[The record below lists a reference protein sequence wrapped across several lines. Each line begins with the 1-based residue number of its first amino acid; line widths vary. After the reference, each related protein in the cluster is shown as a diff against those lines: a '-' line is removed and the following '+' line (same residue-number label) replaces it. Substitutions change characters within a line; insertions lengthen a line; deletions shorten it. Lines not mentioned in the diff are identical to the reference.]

1 MKSTF
6 VGSAVS
12 VLLVFSA
19 ISYAKDYVQGQD
31 PKPTQQQVQQSSQQV
46 QTSNQ
51 QAGSVPATSQPAAES
66 AKQELSTSDAPL
78 LTSVPKAPVE
88 PVSVVNDGGSK
99 AVAAA
104 QTYSATAYSLR
115 GRTASGRPVSR
126 GLIAADPSVLPLGT
140 RVRVEAGALSGEYL
154 VADTG
159 GAVRGRRIDI
169 WTPTAREAKQ
179 FGRRAVK
186 LTVLSFGGKRAKSA
200 SERANSASVSP
211 RRVNGLAPTSSPA
224 LQPADKREE

>member
-6 VGSAVS
+6 IGSAVS

-19 ISYAKDYVQGQD
+19 ISHAKDYVQGQD
-31 PKPTQQQVQQSSQQV
+31 PKPTQQQVQPPSQQV
-46 QTSNQ
+46 QTPSQ
-51 QAGSVPATSQPAAES
+51 QPGSVPATSQPAAEP
-66 AKQELSTSDAPL
+66 AKQESPISDPSS
-78 LTSVPKAPVE
+78 LTSVSKAPVE
-88 PVSVVNDGGSK
+88 PVSAVNDGLSGPI
-99 AVAAA
+99 VAT
-104 QTYSATAYSLR
+104 QTYTATAYSLR

-140 RVRVEAGALSGEYL
+140 RVRVEAGAFSGEYL

-169 WTPTAREAKQ
+169 WTPTAREAMK

-186 LTVLSFGGKRAKSA
+186 LTVLSFGGKRAKAA
-200 SERANSASVSP
+200 SEAKAAPVRPAQ
-211 RRVNGLAPTSSPA
+211 VNGLATKTGPP
-224 LQPADKREE
+224 LQPPDKLKK